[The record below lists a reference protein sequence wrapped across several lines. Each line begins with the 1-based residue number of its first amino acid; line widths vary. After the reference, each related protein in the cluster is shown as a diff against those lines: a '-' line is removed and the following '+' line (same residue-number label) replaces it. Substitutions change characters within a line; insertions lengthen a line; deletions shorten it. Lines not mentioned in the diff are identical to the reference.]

1 MRNILFRAKRLK
13 DKIWVEGS
21 LLVIDADSGYYFI
34 TQPYKSASTLPVKDL
49 IYNHTHLVDP
59 ETVCQFTGLTDKNG
73 VMIYEND
80 LLSINQ
86 SAEPVIVK
94 FEDFQW
100 KCKNRNFGK
109 YYFHRLENI
118 RSKYEVIGNIFDNPE
133 LLKGGAE

>member
-1 MRNILFRAKRLK
+1 MREVLFRGKRLCNGEWLQGG
-13 DKIWVEGS
+13 IVERDDRAYIVGVSKS
-21 LLVIDADSGYYFI
+21 LRIDG
-34 TQPYKSASTLPVKDL
+34 VE
-49 IYNHTHLVDP
+49 VDP

-100 KCKNRNFGK
+100 KYKNRNFGK

-118 RSKYEVIGNIFDNPE
+118 RSKYEAIGNIFDNPE
-133 LLKGGAE
+133 LLKGDAE